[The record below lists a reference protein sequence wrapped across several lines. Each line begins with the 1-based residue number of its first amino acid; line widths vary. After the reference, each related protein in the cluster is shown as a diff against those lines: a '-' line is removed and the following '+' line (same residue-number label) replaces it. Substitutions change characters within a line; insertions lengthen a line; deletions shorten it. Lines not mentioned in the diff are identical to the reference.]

1 MFIFDKNVITF
12 HDTDFCLWT
21 IPDLTPL
28 IDGHA
33 TLIELKPKLRLAYLS
48 VDEGGP
54 KVALPSHWLPGLAQN
69 QFGVYCDGIPT
80 IALYHIKSIDNSQDP
95 DLPNILPIHSGSVQS
110 SQSPFYRE
118 IDDLRPLHVT
128 EDGFL
133 QTWSKRGNHIVV
145 GIISRPSPNNPTG
158 SFVRS
163 SIWTGS
169 GRGLLYDFC
178 PMAGRLIV
186 RFLGPDGVPEI
197 QIVDFILPRSF
208 L

>member
-28 IDGHA
+28 IDGNA
-33 TLIELKPKLRLAYLS
+33 TFVELEPKLRLAYLS

-54 KVALPSHWLPGLAQN
+54 KVALPSRWLPELAQN
-69 QFGVYCDGIPT
+69 QFGVYYDEIST
-80 IALYHIKSIDNSQDP
+80 IALYQIKSIDTSQEP
-95 DLPNILPIHSGSVQS
+95 DLPNILPILSGSVQY
-110 SQSPFYRE
+110 SQGPCYRE
-118 IDDLRPLHVT
+118 ADDLRPLHIT
-128 EDGFL
+128 EDRFL
-133 QTWSKRGNHIVV
+133 HTWLTGEDDIAV
-145 GIISRPSPNNPTG
+145 GIISKSSPSNPTW

-163 SIWTGS
+163 SIWNGS
-169 GRGLLYDFC
+169 RRNVHFDFC
-178 PMAGRLIV
+178 PMSGRLIV
-186 RFLGPDGVPEI
+186 RFLGPNGLEI